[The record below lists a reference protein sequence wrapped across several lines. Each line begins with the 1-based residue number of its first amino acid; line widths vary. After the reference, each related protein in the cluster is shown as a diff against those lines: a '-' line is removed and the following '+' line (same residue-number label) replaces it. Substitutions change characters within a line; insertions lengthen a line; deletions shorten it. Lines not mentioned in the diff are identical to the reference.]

1 MGTEKTDLAWGVIR
15 AWGKILV
22 GRAPTLSIE
31 ITRECPL
38 RCPGC
43 YAYQDEHL
51 GGGITLRQLRD
62 YKGPELV
69 EGILSLVRRHKPVH
83 LSIIGGEPLVRFREL
98 DEVLPK
104 LAAMGIH
111 TQVVTSAVRPIP
123 EAWARI
129 PRLNI
134 TVSIDGL
141 QPEHDARRTPATYDR
156 ILKHIKGH
164 QITVHCTVTRQQ
176 VRRDGYIEEFLRFW
190 SARDDVKRV
199 WVSLY
204 TPQIGEISA
213 ERLTASDRARVVAEL
228 ARLRPLFPKLD
239 LPRGLIDAYAAPPTE
254 PAKCTF
260 ARTTA
265 CYSADLDTHVT
276 PCQLGGRP
284 DCENCGCVASAA
296 LEAVYQHRLPGR
308 VRVGAVYEASFRIG
322 GAVNR
327 VRALF
332 APADQPAENSR
343 TLVHGDDHAARE
355 HP

>member
-1 MGTEKTDLAWGVIR
+1 MGTERTDIAWGIVR
-15 AWGKILV
+15 AWGRILA

-43 YAYQDEHL
+43 YAYQDGHL

-62 YKGPELV
+62 YKGQALV
-69 EGILSLVRRHKPVH
+69 DGVLDLVRKHRPVH
-83 LSIIGGEPLVRFREL
+83 VSIIGGEPLVRYREL
-98 DEVLPK
+98 DDLLPK
-104 LAAMGIH
+104 LAAQGIH

-123 EAWARI
+123 ESWAGIR
-129 PRLNI
+129 RLNI

-164 QITVHCTVTRQQ
+164 HVTVHCTVTRQQ

-190 SARDDVKRV
+190 TPREDVKRV

-204 TPQIGEISA
+204 TPQIGEISD
-213 ERLTASDRARVVAEL
+213 ERLTKSDRQRVVMEL
-228 ARLRPLFPKLD
+228 MRLRPLFPKLD
-239 LPRGLIDAYAAPPTE
+239 LREGLLKAYLAPPTE
-254 PAKCTF
+254 PSECTF

-265 CYSADLDTHVT
+265 CYSADLSSHVT

-296 LEAVYQHRLPGR
+296 LEAVSQHRLPGNI
-308 VRVGAVYEASFRIG
+308 RVGAIYDASMKIG
-322 GAVNR
+322 AAVNR
-327 VRALF
+327 LRRGTSETPPV
-332 APADQPAENSR
+332 PDR
-343 TLVHGDDHAARE
+343 TTEEQSA
-355 HP
+355 

>member
-1 MGTEKTDLAWGVIR
+1 MGTEKTDLAWGIVR

-43 YAYQDEHL
+43 YAYQDDHL
-51 GGGITLRQLRD
+51 GGGLTLRQLRD
-62 YKGPELV
+62 YKGQALV
-69 EGILSLVRRHKPVH
+69 DGVLALVRQHKPVH
-83 LSIIGGEPLVRFREL
+83 LSIIGGEPLVRYREL
-98 DEVLPK
+98 DELLPK
-104 LAAMGIH
+104 LGAMGIH

-123 EAWARI
+123 ESWSGI
-129 PRLNI
+129 PRLNV

-164 QITVHCTVTRQQ
+164 RITVHCTVTRQQ
-176 VRRDGYIEEFLRFW
+176 VRREGYIEEFLRFW
-190 SARDDVKRV
+190 APREDVKRI

-204 TPQIGEISA
+204 TPQIGEISD
-213 ERLTASDRARVVAEL
+213 ERLSKDDRRRVVQEL
-228 ARLRPLFPKLD
+228 TRLRPRFDKLD
-239 LPRGLIDAYAAPPTE
+239 LPAGLLKAYLAPPTE

-265 CYSADLDTHVT
+265 CYSADLASHVT

-296 LEAVYQHRLPGR
+296 LEAVAQHRLPGGI
-308 VRVGAVYEASFRIG
+308 RVGGIYEASLRLGSSVGRLRRRIAG
-322 GAVNR
+322 GDGQQR
-327 VRALF
+327 GGI
-332 APADQPAENSR
+332 AEATAGEQS
-343 TLVHGDDHAARE
+343 A
-355 HP
+355 

>member
-1 MGTEKTDLAWGVIR
+1 MGTERTDLAWGVVR

-62 YKGPELV
+62 FKGQALIDGV
-69 EGILSLVRRHKPVH
+69 LDLVRRHKPVH
-83 LSIIGGEPLVRFREL
+83 LSIIGGEPLVRYREL
-98 DEVLPK
+98 DELLPR
-104 LAAMGIH
+104 LAVQGVH

-123 EAWARI
+123 GSWARI
-129 PRLNI
+129 PRLNV

-190 SARDDVKRV
+190 TPREDVKRV

-204 TPQIGEISA
+204 TPQVGEISD
-213 ERLTASDRARVVAEL
+213 ERLARADRQRVVAEL
-228 ARLRPLFPKLD
+228 KRLAPLFPKLD
-239 LPRGLIDAYAAPPTE
+239 LPQGLLDAYLAPPVE

-265 CYSADLDTHVT
+265 CYSADLSSHVT

-284 DCENCGCVASAA
+284 DCANCGCVASAA
-296 LEAVYQHRLPGR
+296 LEAVTRHRLPGGI
-308 VRVGAVYEASFRIG
+308 RVGAIYEASLRV
-322 GAVNR
+322 GAAFGRLRRR
-327 VRALF
+327 VDPEDGEQ
-332 APADQPAENSR
+332 APVTGASPGEQSA
-343 TLVHGDDHAARE
+343 
-355 HP
+355 

>member
-1 MGTEKTDLAWGVIR
+1 MGTERTDIAWGIVR
-15 AWGKILV
+15 AWGKILA

-62 YKGPELV
+62 YKGQALV
-69 EGILSLVRRHKPVH
+69 DGVLDLVRKHRPVH
-83 LSIIGGEPLVRFREL
+83 LSIIGGEPLVRYREL
-98 DEVLPK
+98 DELLPK
-104 LAAMGIH
+104 LADQGIH

-123 EAWARI
+123 ESWATI
-129 PRLNI
+129 PRLNV

-156 ILKHIKGH
+156 IIKHIRGQH
-164 QITVHCTVTRQQ
+164 VTVHCTVTRQQ

-190 SARDDVKRV
+190 TPRADVKRV

-204 TPQIGEISA
+204 TPQIGEISE
-213 ERLTASDRARVVAEL
+213 ERLTKGDRQRVVAEL
-228 ARLRPLFPKLD
+228 MRLRPLFPKLD
-239 LPRGLIDAYAAPPTE
+239 VREGLLRAYLAPPTE
-254 PAKCTF
+254 PSKCTF

-265 CYSADLDTHVT
+265 CYSADLSSHVT

-296 LEAVYQHRLPGR
+296 LEAVAQHRLPGNI
-308 VRVGAVYEASFRIG
+308 RVGAIYEASLKIG
-322 GAVNR
+322 AAVHR
-327 VRALF
+327 LRRGS
-332 APADQPAENSR
+332 ADPGPVGETTGGEQSA
-343 TLVHGDDHAARE
+343 
-355 HP
+355 

>member
-1 MGTEKTDLAWGVIR
+1 MGTERTDIAWGVVR

-62 YKGPELV
+62 YKGQELV
-69 EGILSLVRRHKPVH
+69 DGVLDLVRKHKPVH
-83 LSIIGGEPLVRFREL
+83 LSIIGGEPLVRYREL
-98 DEVLPK
+98 DELLPK
-104 LAAMGIH
+104 LASQGIH

-123 EAWARI
+123 ASWARI

-156 ILKHIKGH
+156 ILKHINGH
-164 QITVHCTVTRQQ
+164 HITVHCTVTRQQ
-176 VRRDGYIEEFLRFW
+176 VRRDGYVEEFLRFW
-190 SARDDVKRV
+190 TPREDVKRV
-199 WVSLY
+199 WFSLY
-204 TPQIGEISA
+204 TPQVGEISD
-213 ERLTASDRARVVAEL
+213 ERLTRADRSRVVEEL
-228 ARLRPLFPKLD
+228 MRLRPLFPKLD
-239 LPRGLIDAYAAPPTE
+239 LPRGLLQAYLAPPTE

-260 ARTTA
+260 ARTTT
-265 CYSADLDTHVT
+265 CYSADLTSHVT

-284 DCENCGCVASAA
+284 DCGNCGCVASAA
-296 LEAVYQHRLPGR
+296 LEAVAQHHLPGNI
-308 VRVGAVYEASFRIG
+308 RVGAIYEASLRIG
-322 GAVNR
+322 AAMNR
-327 VRALF
+327 LRRSHRDGIPLS
-332 APADQPAENSR
+332 DR
-343 TLVHGDDHAARE
+343 TAGEPL
-355 HP
+355 